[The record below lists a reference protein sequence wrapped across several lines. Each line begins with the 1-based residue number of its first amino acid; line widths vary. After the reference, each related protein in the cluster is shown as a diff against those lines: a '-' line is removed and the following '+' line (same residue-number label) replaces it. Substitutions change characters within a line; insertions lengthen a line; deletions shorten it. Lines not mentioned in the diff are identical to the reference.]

1 MCRLPVQEVGM
12 KDFVTCHFCARMI
25 RLQDAVI
32 YSRLFVKHY
41 FCQGC
46 IRVWKAENGVKV
58 K

>member
-1 MCRLPVQEVGM
+1 M
-12 KDFVTCHFCARMI
+12 KDFVKCHFCSRMI
-25 RLQDAVI
+25 RVQDAVQ
-32 YSRLFVKHY
+32 YNRWFTRLH